1 MIPHYKLK
9 RTQTAFM
16 CAIIAKA
23 VISTMPFQVNE
34 LSSPFIIY
42 SCKYGTLHKE
52 LHALDIRI
60 NELILPV

>member
-1 MIPHYKLK
+1 
-9 RTQTAFM
+9 M